1 MVAARARVALPVLND
16 SRPRTRA
23 ECVDGPRP
31 CPWVSCV
38 HHLLDIRERGGT
50 RNERGRIFAA
60 DFELRT
66 DASRAAAEQFTD
78 SVADHVVSMT
88 STCALDIAERG
99 ESTHLEI
106 GQMTGVSH
114 ERIRQLESKGLRR
127 ITRKL
132 EVLTG
137 EVAVEQP
144 RCGHSRFGGA
154 AH

>member
-1 MVAARARVALPVLND
+1 
-16 SRPRTRA
+16 
-23 ECVDGPRP
+23 
-31 CPWVSCV
+31 
-38 HHLLDIRERGGT
+38 LLDIRERGGT

-137 EVAVEQP
+137 EVAVERP
-144 RCGHSRFGGA
+144 RCGHIRFGGA